1 MDDNEKPTVAVI
13 GASDDPEKFSNK
25 SQRAHAAI
33 GYEVYPVS
41 PKGGVIEGRQVYK
54 SIDEFPVGP
63 LDRVTMYVRPEVGI
77 TLLDA
82 IAKKGCNEL
91 WLNPGTDSP
100 ELITK
105 AQELGLL
112 PIVACSLV
120 DCKNRGA

>member
-1 MDDNEKPTVAVI
+1 MAVTRIATARLRSPLSPT
-13 GASDDPEKFSNK
+13 
-25 SQRAHAAI
+25 
-33 GYEVYPVS
+33 S
-41 PKGGVIEGRQVYK
+41 PYLLLLT
-54 SIDEFPVGP
+54 VGP

-77 TLLDA
+77 TLLEA
-82 IAKKGCNEL
+82 IAKKGCGEL

-100 ELITK
+100 ELIAK

>member
-1 MDDNEKPTVAVI
+1 MDDNQQTVAVI

-25 SQRAHAAI
+25 SLRAHAAI

-41 PKGGVIEGRQVYK
+41 PKGGEIEGRHVYK
-54 SIDEFPVGP
+54 SIDEVPTSP

-77 TLLDA
+77 TLLEA
-82 IAKKGCNEL
+82 IAEKGCGEL
-91 WLNPGTDSP
+91 WLNPGTDSH
-100 ELITK
+100 ELIAR

-120 DCKNRGA
+120 DCKSRGA